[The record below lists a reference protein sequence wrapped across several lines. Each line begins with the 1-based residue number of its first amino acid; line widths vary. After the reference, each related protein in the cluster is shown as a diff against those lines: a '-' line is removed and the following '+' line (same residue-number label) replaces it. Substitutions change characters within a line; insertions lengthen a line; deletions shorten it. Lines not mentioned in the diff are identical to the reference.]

1 MIMLA
6 LLHTDLTCRV
16 RELEESG
23 RNKSA
28 GAAHHGLGRDTP
40 RPAQGNG
47 AETVHTTSLEEKTA
61 MQADAKTTTATDVA
75 DDAVDVDELVRTHLP
90 LVGHAVRE
98 LLTRIPSHV
107 HRDDLISAGMYALV
121 LTAKS
126 FDPTRGVPFGRF
138 AAIRIKGA
146 LTDELRTMDWA
157 SRAVR
162 TKARELDTV
171 RTTLTSSLRRTPT
184 RDEVAT
190 ALGVSVR
197 DMDNVDSDVQRASVV
212 SLHALTPDAGA
223 DLVPTAEQ
231 GPEALLVHREQI
243 GFLRDA
249 IELLPERLRTV
260 VEQYFFAQR
269 KMADIA
275 TDLGVTESRISQLRS
290 EALTMLRQGL
300 QATESGP
307 ALAPVTGR
315 RNRARAAYAAA
326 VTTRSTLA
334 ERLAHTTPLGEPHA
348 LPIS

>member
-1 MIMLA
+1 
-6 LLHTDLTCRV
+6 
-16 RELEESG
+16 
-23 RNKSA
+23 
-28 GAAHHGLGRDTP
+28 
-40 RPAQGNG
+40 
-47 AETVHTTSLEEKTA
+47 
-61 MQADAKTTTATDVA
+61 MQADAKTTTPTDV
-75 DDAVDVDELVRTHLP
+75 VDVDELVRTHMP
-90 LVGHAVRE
+90 MVGHAVRE
-98 LLTRIPSHV
+98 LLMRIPSHV

-121 LTAKS
+121 LTARS
-126 FDPTRGVPFGRF
+126 FDPSRGVPFGRF

-162 TKARELDTV
+162 SRARELDTV

-190 ALGVSVR
+190 AMGVSVR

-223 DLVPTAEQ
+223 ELVPTTDQ

-260 VEQYFFAQR
+260 VEQYFFEQR

-275 TDLGVTESRISQLRS
+275 ADLGVTESRVSQLRS
-290 EALTMLRQGL
+290 EALTMLREGL

-307 ALAPVTGR
+307 AVAPVTGR
-315 RNRARAAYAAA
+315 RNGARAAYAAA
-326 VTTRSTLA
+326 VATRSTLA
-334 ERLAHTTPLGEPHA
+334 ERLGRTSVLGEPRA
-348 LPIS
+348 LRAV

>member
-1 MIMLA
+1 
-6 LLHTDLTCRV
+6 
-16 RELEESG
+16 
-23 RNKSA
+23 
-28 GAAHHGLGRDTP
+28 
-40 RPAQGNG
+40 
-47 AETVHTTSLEEKTA
+47 
-61 MQADAKTTTATDVA
+61 MQADAQTIAPTPLDI
-75 DDAVDVDELVRTHLP
+75 DELVRTHLP

-107 HRDDLISAGMYALV
+107 HRDDLISAGMYALA

-126 FDPTRGVPFGRF
+126 FDPTRGVPFARF

-171 RTTLTSSLRRTPT
+171 RTTLTSSLHRTPT

-190 ALGVSVR
+190 AMGVTVR
-197 DMDNVDSDVQRASVV
+197 DMDHVDSDVQRASVV
-212 SLHALTPDAGA
+212 SLQSLTPDSGA
-223 DLVPTAEQ
+223 ELVPNVDQ

-260 VEQYFFAQR
+260 VEQYFFEQR

-275 TDLGVTESRISQLRS
+275 AELGVTESRISQLRS
-290 EALTMLRQGL
+290 EALILLREGMR
-300 QATESGP
+300 ATESGP
-307 ALAPVTGR
+307 VAAPVSGR
-315 RNRARAAYAAA
+315 RNGARAAYATA
-326 VTTRSTLA
+326 VATRSTIA
-334 ERLAHTTPLGEPHA
+334 ERLRHTNVLGEPRA
-348 LPIS
+348 LRAV